1 MTITTAQIRGAR
13 GILNWSQAELAERTG
28 ISATSI
34 GSIENGV
41 SSPRANTLATIQR
54 AFEEAGI
61 EFLPASG
68 VRLRDELILV
78 KEGPDALDNLLDD
91 IYKSLLDKGGE
102 VMIFGLEEKV
112 DPHADE
118 YQKIHKHLD
127 RILDSG
133 ITERIILREGDTNF
147 AAPEDFY
154 RWIEPEYF
162 SPYPFILYGNK
173 LAMINWGPPCKVLII
188 DSSIYSQTFKK
199 IFDIIWKNATKP
211 TGKKTALREGTR

>member
-13 GILNWSQAELAERTG
+13 GILNWSQADLAEQTG

-34 GSIENGV
+34 GSIENGI
-41 SSPRANTLATIQR
+41 STPRANTLATIQR
-54 AFEEAGI
+54 AFEDSGI

-78 KEGPDALDNLLDD
+78 KEGPEALDGLLDD
-91 IYKSLLDKGGE
+91 IYKSLLEKGGE

-112 DPHADE
+112 DTHTEE
-118 YQKIHKHLD
+118 YKKIRKHLD
-127 RILDSG
+127 RILSAN

-147 AAPEDFY
+147 MAPEEFY

-162 SPYPFILYGNK
+162 SPYPFILYSNK
-173 LAMINWGPPCKVLII
+173 LAMINWGPPCKVLTI

-199 IFDIIWKNATKP
+199 IFDIMWKNAKKP
-211 TGKKTALREGTR
+211 TGKKAA

>member
-13 GILNWSQAELAERTG
+13 GILNWSQADLAERTG

-34 GSIENGV
+34 GSIENSV
-41 SSPRANTLATIQR
+41 STPRANTLLTIQR

-78 KEGPDALDNLLDD
+78 KEGPEALDGLLDD
-91 IYKSLLDKGGE
+91 IYKSLLEKGGE
-102 VMIFGLEEKV
+102 VMIFGLEEKD
-112 DPHADE
+112 DPHTEE
-118 YQKIHKHLD
+118 YKKIRKHLD
-127 RILDSG
+127 RILNAN

-147 AAPEDFY
+147 MAPAEFY
-154 RWIEPEYF
+154 RWIEPDYF
-162 SPYPFILYGNK
+162 SPYPFILYSNK

-199 IFDIIWKNATKP
+199 IFDIIWKNAKKP
-211 TGKKTALREGTR
+211 DDAKAA

>member
-1 MTITTAQIRGAR
+1 MTVTTAQIRGAR
-13 GILNWSQAELAERTG
+13 GILNWSQADLAERTG

-41 SSPRANTLATIQR
+41 STPRANTLATIQR

-78 KEGPDALDNLLDD
+78 KEGPEALDNLLDD
-91 IYKSLLDKGGE
+91 IYKSLLEKGGE
-102 VMIFGLEEKV
+102 VMIYGLEEKI
-112 DPHADE
+112 DPSAEEHK
-118 YQKIHKHLD
+118 KIKKHLD
-127 RILDSG
+127 RILSAN

-147 AAPEDFY
+147 MAPEEFY
-154 RWIEPEYF
+154 RWIEPNYF

-173 LAMINWGPPCKVLII
+173 MAMINWGPPCKVLTI
-188 DSSIYSQTFKK
+188 DSSIYAQTFKK
-199 IFDIIWKNATKP
+199 IFDIIWKNARRPKDVR
-211 TGKKTALREGTR
+211 TA